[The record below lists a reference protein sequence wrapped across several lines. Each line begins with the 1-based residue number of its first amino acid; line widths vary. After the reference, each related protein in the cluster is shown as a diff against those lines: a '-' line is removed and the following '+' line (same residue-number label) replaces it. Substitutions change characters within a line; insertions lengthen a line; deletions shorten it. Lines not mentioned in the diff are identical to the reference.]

1 MGMVKLRH
9 MAMIQMLLLR
19 KRMAMGARPLLQG
32 NITVVAPI
40 ETAGFAF
47 DVP

>member
-9 MAMIQMLLLR
+9 MAMIQMLPLR
-19 KRMAMGARPLLQG
+19 KRMAMGVRPRLQG
-32 NITVVAPI
+32 NITVVVPI
-40 ETAGFAF
+40 ENAGFAF